1 MNDDCGTLGRSSLPS
16 SFGCFRWVLQIG
28 GLALPTISIF
38 SFIPGM
44 TWTQIRLMTADDSFY
59 LIQLPWHVFP
69 YSPIYS
75 YLVASQSSTWRLMG
89 RVSCRTLA
97 SLNTKDAS
105 DILWKSDLEDDD
117 IKNVSTFPSFSSE
130 SPLAW
135 SSVKEALKLY
145 ATTSWTT
152 YSYECD
158 NSTFFSIFQLLFIL
172 ESHLCSIAQAILR
185 KIRLV
190 SALPS

>member
-1 MNDDCGTLGRSSLPS
+1 MNHLEVELRRTYPKLSPLLPTYQLTKPLLSIPYFHDSKHAYKSFHSEPMNDDCGTLGRSSLPS

-28 GLALPTISIF
+28 GLALPYISIF

-69 YSPIYS
+69 YSPIDS

-97 SLNTKDAS
+97 SLLLPLRPGPSPIYSTRPGPVERLRAIWATLSPAKRNLCNSEK
-105 DILWKSDLEDDD
+105 
-117 IKNVSTFPSFSSE
+117 KN
-130 SPLAW
+130 
-135 SSVKEALKLY
+135 
-145 ATTSWTT
+145 
-152 YSYECD
+152 
-158 NSTFFSIFQLLFIL
+158 
-172 ESHLCSIAQAILR
+172 
-185 KIRLV
+185 KI
-190 SALPS
+190 S